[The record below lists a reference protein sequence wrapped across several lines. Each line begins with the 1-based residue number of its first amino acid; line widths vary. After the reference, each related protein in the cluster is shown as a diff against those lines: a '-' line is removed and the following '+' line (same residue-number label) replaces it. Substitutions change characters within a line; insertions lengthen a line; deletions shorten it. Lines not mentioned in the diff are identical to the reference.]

1 MPRQKPKE
9 PLRRIDMRISD
20 RHRAMLK
27 ELGGVVWL
35 RKMLEKH
42 AKMPLKYYEVF
53 ERPKD
58 DNRNRV
64 SETGTKTQGA
74 GVR

>member
-1 MPRQKPKE
+1 
-9 PLRRIDMRISD
+9 
-20 RHRAMLK
+20 MLK

-42 AKMPLKYYEVF
+42 AKMPKKYYDNLV
-53 ERPKD
+53 KD
-58 DNRNRV
+58 KNDNRNREP
-64 SETGTKTQGA
+64 ETGTKTQGA

>member
-20 RHRAMLK
+20 KHRAMLR

-42 AKMPLKYYEVF
+42 AKMPKKYYDNLVKDE
-53 ERPKD
+53 D
-58 DNRNRV
+58 DNRNRELKT
-64 SETGTKTQGA
+64 STTTQGA
-74 GVR
+74 RVG